1 MQLLLHEEIP
11 SSIQIH
17 PIISMKA
24 RTEQCLSKKK
34 KKLPK
39 SFKSHESQMKPL
51 IAKLNQ
57 VSSYTFQARYAL
69 SNPHFISL
77 LMYIFYIYKYI
88 HLSIIQ
94 FFIHCGTY
102 FFRTSEVHKSS
113 HENSNSCVDF
123 FHDIIQMLYICNF
136 IRIMDVYTSFQYIN
150 SL

>member
-1 MQLLLHEEIP
+1 MPANQYNTNFLTNDAITSPRRNSKFYTNTPNHKYEGQNRAM
-11 SSIQIH
+11 SI
-17 PIISMKA
+17 
-24 RTEQCLSKKK
+24 KKK

-88 HLSIIQ
+88 HLSII
-94 FFIHCGTY
+94 
-102 FFRTSEVHKSS
+102 
-113 HENSNSCVDF
+113 
-123 FHDIIQMLYICNF
+123 
-136 IRIMDVYTSFQYIN
+136 
-150 SL
+150 